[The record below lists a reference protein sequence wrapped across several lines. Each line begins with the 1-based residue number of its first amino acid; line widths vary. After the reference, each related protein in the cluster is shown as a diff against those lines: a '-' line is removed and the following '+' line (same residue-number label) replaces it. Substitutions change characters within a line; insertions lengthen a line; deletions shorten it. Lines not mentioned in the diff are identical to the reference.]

1 MDRELA
7 SRIELLEAAAAKGE
21 KALARQRRLIE
32 ELRDDGHRTADAEEA
47 LQRYEASHCG
57 LLEKLAGLRIDCTSR
72 PSTIPPAVRTAM
84 RHTIGDVRPAVAR
97 GRIVSQAPKLGLD
110 PSRRGA

>member
-32 ELRDDGHRTADAEEA
+32 ELRDDGHRTADAEES

-57 LLEKLAGLRIDCTSR
+57 LLEKLAGLRIDCASR
-72 PSTIPPAVRTAM
+72 PSTIPLSRTDRDAAYD
-84 RHTIGDVRPAVAR
+84 R
-97 GRIVSQAPKLGLD
+97 
-110 PSRRGA
+110 